1 VTCYELSLLVA
12 IYHNVRTSTSK
23 PPQEL
28 VVEAAPASHIDAIN
42 IAYQIPLDWYKGK
55 IEVIVEEACVN
66 EDIVAIAS
74 NKP

>member
-1 VTCYELSLLVA
+1 MTCYELSLLVA

-28 VVEAAPASHIDAIN
+28 VVEAAPVLHVDAIN
-42 IAYQIPLDWYKGK
+42 IAYQIPFDWYKGK

-66 EDIVAIAS
+66 NEIISITS
-74 NKP
+74 NRP